1 MSVPDRQ
8 PLAGLRVLDYA
19 QYVAGPFAAMMLAD
33 LGAEVIKV
41 EPPRGDAW
49 RHYEPMTAGGGHG
62 SSRSTATRSRW
73 SRTSKLNEGQDS
85 VVR

>member
-1 MSVPDRQ
+1 MTVPTAK

-41 EPPRGDAW
+41 EPPNGDAW
-49 RHYEPMTAGGGHG
+49 RHYEPMTPDGGHG
-62 SSRSTATRSRW
+62 SSR
-73 SRTSKLNEGQDS
+73 
-85 VVR
+85 